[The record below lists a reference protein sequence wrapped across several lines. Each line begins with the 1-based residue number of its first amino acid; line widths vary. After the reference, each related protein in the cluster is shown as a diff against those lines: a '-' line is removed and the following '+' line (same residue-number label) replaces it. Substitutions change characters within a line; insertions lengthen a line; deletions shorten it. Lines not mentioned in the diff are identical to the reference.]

1 MTWSNVL
8 CAKLP
13 TWKLNELNLTCGM
26 ELMHGD
32 TMPGSKLT
40 WT

>member
-1 MTWSNVL
+1 MTWSNVP

-13 TWKLNELNLTCGM
+13 TLKLIDLNLTCGM
-26 ELMHGD
+26 ELMCGD
-32 TMPGSKLT
+32 RMAGSKLA